1 MQGRARMTSTFTG
14 PGEPPADPWLGRRVA
29 VAGAAVSGLAVARV
43 MLDRGARVV
52 IVDARDDEPLRDA
65 VAPLVAAGA
74 EIRLGDAES
83 RIDADLVVTSPGW
96 RPDSPM
102 LAAAQ
107 RDGVEVIGE
116 PELAWRLRPWH
127 DGLSPAPWVAVT
139 GTNGK
144 TTTVGMVESILQAA
158 GYRAVAAGNVGRPLI
173 EVVLDPDPYDVI
185 AVELSSFQL
194 HWSKDLAPDV
204 GVVLNIAE
212 DHLDWHG
219 SMDAYAAAKAAVWR
233 YGGCQPYNADDP
245 LVTRLA
251 LEANDDP
258 HPFTTGHPV
267 GGGFGVVDGVIVDGM
282 SGWAPDLEPEP
293 QRREGGW
300 ELVTLSDLAVSGPHN
315 VANAVA
321 AAATT
326 RVLGLSED
334 VPWTAVRDG
343 LRAFRPGHH
352 RNEVVAQVGGVTWVN
367 DSKATN
373 PHAAGASL
381 SAYPSVVWIAG
392 GLLKGADVGPLVA
405 EQAGRLRGV
414 VLIGRDR
421 GEIAEALARHAP
433 DVPVVT
439 VVTQDTGGMDEAV
452 QAAAEL
458 AQPGETVL
466 LAPAAA
472 SMDMFRDYADRGDRY
487 AAAVRRI
494 IEYLQ

>member
-1 MQGRARMTSTFTG
+1 MTLPDRFAV
-14 PGEPPADPWLGRRVA
+14 PRRVA

-43 MLDRGARVV
+43 LLERGAQVLV
-52 IVDARDDEPLRDA
+52 VDARDDDRLRES
-65 VAPLVAAGA
+65 VAPLLAAGA
-74 EIRLGDAES
+74 QARLGDAES
-83 RIDADLVVTSPGW
+83 PVDADLVVTSPGW
-96 RPDSPM
+96 RPDQPM
-102 LAAAQ
+102 LAAAV
-107 RDGVEVIGE
+107 RDGIEVIGE
-116 PELAWRLRPWH
+116 PELAWRLRPVQR
-127 DGLSPAPWVAVT
+127 PAPWVAVT

-144 TTTVGMVESILQAA
+144 TTTVGMVEAILQAA
-158 GYRAVAAGNVGRPLI
+158 GYRATAAGNVGRPLI

-194 HWSKDLAPDV
+194 HWSRDLAPDV

-219 SMDAYAAAKAAVWR
+219 SMADYVAAKAAVWR
-233 YGGCQPYNADDP
+233 HGGCQPYNADDP
-245 LVTRLA
+245 VVTRLA
-251 LEANDDP
+251 LDAIEEP
-258 HPFTTGHPV
+258 HPFTV
-267 GGGFGVVDGVIVDGM
+267 GPPPMGGFGVVDGVIVDGM
-282 SGWAPDLEPEP
+282 SGWAPDHEPEP
-293 QRREGGW
+293 RHRDGGW
-300 ELVTLSDLAVSGPHN
+300 ELVELADLAVAGPHN

-321 AAATT
+321 AAAAS
-326 RVLGLSED
+326 RVLGLTMAL
-334 VPWTAVRDG
+334 PWTAVRDG
-343 LRAFRPGHH
+343 LRGFRPGHH
-352 RNEVVAQVGGVTWVN
+352 RDEVVAQHADVTWVD

-373 PHAAGASL
+373 PHAAAASL

-405 EQAGRLRGV
+405 EQAGRLRGA

-439 VVTQDTGGMDEAV
+439 VVTQDTAGMDEAV

-458 AQPGETVL
+458 AQPGDTVL

-494 IEYLQ
+494 IEYLK

>member
-1 MQGRARMTSTFTG
+1 MLER
-14 PGEPPADPWLGRRVA
+14 GE
-29 VAGAAVSGLAVARV
+29 
-43 MLDRGARVV
+43 RVV
-52 IVDARDDEPLRDA
+52 VVDERDDEALRTS

-74 EIRLGDAES
+74 ETRLGDAES
-83 RIDADLVVTSPGW
+83 PIDADLVVTSPGW
-96 RPDSPM
+96 RPDQPM
-102 LAAAQ
+102 LAAAL
-107 RDGVEVIGE
+107 RDGIEVIGE
-116 PELAWRLRPWH
+116 PELAWRMRPTS
-127 DGLSPAPWVAVT
+127 GEGGPAPWVAIT

-158 GYRAVAAGNVGRPLI
+158 GYRAIAAGNVGRPLI
-173 EVVLDPDPYDVI
+173 DVVLDPDPYDVI

-194 HWSKDLAPDV
+194 HWSSELAPDV

-233 YGGCQPYNADDP
+233 HGGCQPYNADDP

-258 HPFTTGHPV
+258 HPFTAGEPSS
-267 GGGFGVVDGVIVDGM
+267 GGFGVLDGVIVDAM
-282 SGWAPDLEPEP
+282 SGWAPDHEPEP
-293 QRREGGW
+293 QRRGAGW
-300 ELVTLSDLAVSGPHN
+300 ELVALSDLAVSGPHN

-321 AAATT
+321 AAAAA
-326 RVLGLSED
+326 RVLGLVKK

-343 LRAFRPGHH
+343 LLAFRPGHH
-352 RNEVVAQVGGVTWVN
+352 RNEVVAQSGGVTWVD

-373 PHAAGASL
+373 PHAAAASL

-392 GLLKGADVGPLVA
+392 GLLKGADVAPVVA
-405 EQAGRLRGV
+405 EHAGRLRGV

-421 GEIAEALARHAP
+421 AEIAQALARHAP

-458 AQPGETVL
+458 AQPGDTVL

>member
-1 MQGRARMTSTFTG
+1 MSEPGRFVV
-14 PGEPPADPWLGRRVA
+14 PGRVA
-29 VAGAAVSGLAVARV
+29 VAGAAVSGLAVARA
-43 MLDRGARVV
+43 LLGRGSRVLV
-52 IVDARDDEPLRDA
+52 VDARDDEALRDA
-65 VAPLVAAGA
+65 VAPLAAAGA
-74 EIRLGDAES
+74 EVRLGDAES
-83 RIDADLVVTSPGW
+83 PVDADLVVTSPGW
-96 RPDSPM
+96 RPGQPM
-102 LAAAQ
+102 LSAAQ
-107 RDGVEVIGE
+107 RAGIEVIGE
-116 PELAWRLRPWH
+116 PELAWRMRPWR
-127 DGLSPAPWVAVT
+127 GAAGPAPWVAVT

-173 EVVLDPDPYDVI
+173 DVVLDPDPYDVV

-194 HWSKDLAPDV
+194 HWSRELAPDV

-233 YGGCQPYNADDP
+233 HGGCQPYNADDP

-251 LEANDDP
+251 EQANDEP
-258 HPFTTGHPV
+258 HPFTVGEPA
-267 GGGFGVVDGVIVDGM
+267 GGGFGVVDGVIVDAM
-282 SGWAPDLEPEP
+282 SGWSPDYEPEP
-293 QRREGGW
+293 ARRGPGW
-300 ELVTLSDLAVSGPHN
+300 ELVPLAELAVSGPHN

-321 AAATT
+321 AAASA
-326 RVLGLSED
+326 RVLGLTQEL
-334 VPWTAVRDG
+334 PWTAVRDG
-343 LRAFRPGHH
+343 LRAYRPGRH
-352 RNEVVAQVGGVTWVN
+352 RNEVVGQAGGVTWVD

-373 PHAAGASL
+373 PHAAAASL
-381 SAYPSVVWIAG
+381 SAYPSVVWVAG

-421 GEIAEALARHAP
+421 AQIAEALARHAA

-439 VVTQDTGGMDEAV
+439 VVTEDTAGMDEAV
-452 QAAAEL
+452 EAAAEL
-458 AQPGETVL
+458 AQPGDTVL

-494 IEYLQ
+494 IEHLK